1 MTPTTQQQP
10 APAALAGIRV
20 VEFGPYVALPL
31 TGRILGSLGAEVIKV
46 ETNKVLDEMAFIPAW
61 SRGAGQP
68 EYQRGK
74 RRITLDVRTAAGRDL
89 MLELA
94 AVSDVFMTNFRR
106 NVLDRWGIDFPA
118 IRQRRPDAVIMWQT
132 GLGGHGPYY
141 TYKSFGILVQ
151 HLSGVSLMTGL
162 PDEPPGVV
170 NTSYSDYHTGVFQ
183 PAAVIAALMRRRLT
197 GKTAT
202 MESSIFKSGV
212 ATGGPAL
219 LDYQVNDGRLPQR
232 RGNRDA
238 WAVPH
243 NVYPCAPMPGSP
255 DNSPENDRY
264 IAIAVSDD
272 DQWQRFRTAMGDPAW
287 AAAPEYATRIAR
299 RRNEDALDAAIAD
312 WTRPQDAAVLMD
324 ALQAAGIPAGIV
336 SQGQDLHDSGH
347 LQSRNF
353 YRDTQYWEAERGVK
367 ATEWTEGDSVSW
379 AIPARMS
386 ATPIAFGEYR
396 NIGADNA
403 YVFGE
408 LLGMPAADIAQL
420 EEAGVI
426 Y

>member
-1 MTPTTQQQP
+1 MTTDV
-10 APAALAGIRV
+10 ANKSSALPGIRV

-68 EYQRGK
+68 EYQRAK
-74 RRITLDVRTAAGRDL
+74 RRVTLDVRTEAGRDL
-89 MLELA
+89 MLEL
-94 AVSDVFMTNFRR
+94 VRISDVFMTNFRR

-118 IRQRRPDAVIMWQT
+118 IRRQRPDAIIMWQT

-162 PDEPPGVV
+162 PDDPPGVV

-183 PAAVIAALMRRRLT
+183 PAGIIAALMRRRLT
-197 GKTAT
+197 GKTASL
-202 MESSIFKSGV
+202 ESSIFKSGV

-219 LDYQVNDGRLPQR
+219 LDYQVNGRGPQR

-243 NVYPCAPMPGSP
+243 GVYPCAGH
-255 DNSPENDRY
+255 DRY
-264 IAIAVSDD
+264 IAIAIADD
-272 DQWQRFRTAMGDPAW
+272 EQWQRFRQAMGNPAW
-287 AAAPEYATRIAR
+287 AASAEFETRLGR
-299 RRNEDALDAAIAD
+299 RRNEDALDSAIAD
-312 WTRPQDAAVLMD
+312 WTRDQDSNFLMSL
-324 ALQAAGIPAGIV
+324 LQSKGVPAGIV
-336 SQGQDLHDSGH
+336 AQGEDLHDSKH
-347 LQSRNF
+347 LQSRGF
-353 YRDTQYWEAERGVK
+353 YQETRYWEAQRGVK
-367 ATEWTEGDSVSW
+367 ATEWAEGESVSW
-379 AIPARMS
+379 SIPARMS
-386 ATPIAFGEYR
+386 ETPISFGKYS
-396 NIGADNA
+396 NIGDDNC

-408 LLGMPAADIAQL
+408 LLGMPRVEIEQL
-420 EEAGVI
+420 EAAGVI

>member
-1 MTPTTQQQP
+1 MPTAAVPNT
-10 APAALAGIRV
+10 PAALAGIRA

-74 RRITLDVRTAAGRDL
+74 RRITLDVRTDAGRDL

-94 AVSDVFMTNFRR
+94 RVSDVFMTNFRR

-118 IRQRRPDAVIMWQT
+118 IRRQCPDAIIMWQT

-183 PAAVIAALMRRRLT
+183 PAGIIAALMRRRLT
-197 GKTAT
+197 GKTT
-202 MESSIFKSGV
+202 TLESSIFKSGV
-212 ATGGPAL
+212 ATCGPAL
-219 LDYQVNDGRLPQR
+219 LDYQVNGRRGPQR

-243 NVYPCAPMPGSP
+243 NVYPCAPVPGDP
-255 DNSPENDRY
+255 DSDRY
-264 IAIAVSDD
+264 IAISIADD
-272 DQWQRFRTAMGDPAW
+272 DQWQRLRTAMNDPAW
-287 AAAPEYATRIAR
+287 AAGPEYATRIAR
-299 RRNEDALDAAIAD
+299 RRHEDALDAAIAA
-312 WTRPQDAAVLMD
+312 WTRPQDAAALMD
-324 ALQAAGIPAGIV
+324 ALQTAGVPAAIV
-336 SQGQDLHDSGH
+336 SQGRDLHDSAH
-347 LQSRNF
+347 LQSRDF

-367 ATEWTEGDSVSW
+367 ATEWVEGESVAWS
-379 AIPARMS
+379 IPARMS
-386 ATPIAFGEYR
+386 ETPIAFGEYH
-396 NIGADNA
+396 NIGADND
-403 YVFGE
+403 YVFGQ
-408 LLGMPAADIAQL
+408 LLGMPAAEIARL
-420 EEAGVI
+420 EAAGVI

>member
-1 MTPTTQQQP
+1 MTDTVNTN
-10 APAALAGIRV
+10 ALKGIRV

-74 RRITLDVRTAAGRDL
+74 RRITLDVRTPEGRDL
-89 MLELA
+89 MLEL
-94 AVSDVFMTNFRR
+94 VRISDVFMTNFRR
-106 NVLDRWGIDFPA
+106 NILDRWGIDFPT
-118 IRQRRPDAVIMWQT
+118 IRERRPDSIIMWQT

-141 TYKSFGILVQ
+141 SYKSFGILVQ

-183 PAAVIAALMRRRLT
+183 PAAIIAALMRRRLT

-219 LDYQVNDGRLPQR
+219 LDYQLSGRGPQR

-238 WAVPH
+238 YAAPH
-243 NVYPCAPMPGSP
+243 GVYACAG
-255 DNSPENDRY
+255 DDRY
-264 IAIAVSDD
+264 IAISAANDE
-272 DQWQRFRTAMGDPAW
+272 QWRRLRTAMGDPAW
-287 AAAPEYATRIAR
+287 AAAPEYETRIGR
-299 RRNEDALDAAIAD
+299 RRNEDALDAGITA
-312 WTRPQDAAVLMD
+312 WTATQDSGDLMGK
-324 ALQAAGIPAGIV
+324 LQSAGVPAGMV
-336 SQGQDLHDSGH
+336 SQGKDLHENGH

-353 YRDTQYWEAERGVK
+353 YQDTRYWEAQRGVK
-367 ATEWTEGDSVSW
+367 ATEWEEGESVSW
-379 AIPARMS
+379 SIPARMS
-386 ATPIAFGEYR
+386 GTPIDFGKYS
-396 NIGADNA
+396 NIGEDNA

-408 LLGMPAADIAQL
+408 LLGMPAAEIARL

>member
-1 MTPTTQQQP
+1 MTDANATPN
-10 APAALAGIRV
+10 ALSGVRV

-74 RRITLDVRTAAGRDL
+74 RRITLDVRTDAGRDL
-89 MLELA
+89 ILEM
-94 AVSDVFMTNFRR
+94 VRISDVFMTNFRR
-106 NVLDRWGIDFPA
+106 NVLDRWGVDFPE
-118 IRQRRPDAVIMWQT
+118 IRRHRPDAIIMWQT

-162 PDEPPGVV
+162 PGDPPGVV

-183 PAAVIAALMRRRLT
+183 PAGIIAALMRRNLT

-202 MESSIFKSGV
+202 LESSIFKSGV
-212 ATGGPAL
+212 ATCGPAL
-219 LDYQVNDGRLPQR
+219 LDYQVNGRPPER

-238 WAVPH
+238 WAAPH
-243 NVYPCAPMPGSP
+243 GVYPCAG
-255 DNSPENDRY
+255 DDRY
-264 IAIAVSDD
+264 IAISVSDD
-272 DQWQRFRTAMGDPAW
+272 DQWHRFRNAIGDPGW
-287 AAAPEYATRIAR
+287 ASAPEYETRIGR
-299 RRNEDALDAAIAD
+299 QRHQDALDSAIAE
-312 WTRPQDAAVLMD
+312 WTSPQESGALMD
-324 ALQAAGIPAGIV
+324 ALQNAGVPAGIV
-336 SQGQDLHDSGH
+336 SQGADLNASEH
-347 LQSRNF
+347 LKSRSF
-353 YRDTQYWEAERGVK
+353 YHDTQYWEAERGIK
-367 ATEWTEGDSVSW
+367 ATEWVEGESVSW
-379 AIPARMS
+379 SIPAKMS
-386 ATPIAFGEYR
+386 GTPISFGKYS
-396 NIGADNA
+396 NIGEDNA

-408 LLGMPAADIAQL
+408 LLGLTAGEIAEL
-420 EEAGVI
+420 EAAGVI

>member
-1 MTPTTQQQP
+1 MTSTQPT
-10 APAALAGIRV
+10 PAALSGIRA

-74 RRITLDVRTAAGRDL
+74 RRITLDVRTDAGRDL

-94 AVSDVFMTNFRR
+94 GISDVFMTNFRR

-183 PAAVIAALMRRRLT
+183 PAAIIAALMRRRLT

-219 LDYQVNDGRLPQR
+219 LDYQVNHGRLPQR

-243 NVYPCAPMPGSP
+243 NVYPCAPASSRP
-255 DNSPENDRY
+255 DDDRY
-264 IAIAVSDD
+264 IAIAAADD
-272 DQWQRFRTAMGDPAW
+272 DQWQRLRAVMGDPDW

-299 RRNEDALDAAIAD
+299 RRNEDALDAALAD
-312 WTRPQDAAVLMD
+312 WTRPQDAAALMD
-324 ALQAAGIPAGIV
+324 ALQAAGVPAGIV
-336 SQGQDLHDSGH
+336 SQGQDLHDSAH
-347 LQSRNF
+347 LQSRQF

-367 ATEWTEGDSVSW
+367 ATDWAEGESVSW
-379 AIPARMS
+379 SIPARMS
-386 ATPIAFGEYR
+386 ETPIAFGEYR

-408 LLGMPAADIAQL
+408 LLGMPPGEIARL
-420 EEAGVI
+420 EAAGVI

>member
-1 MTPTTQQQP
+1 MTEFGYTPN
-10 APAALAGIRV
+10 ALTGIRV

-74 RRITLDVRTAAGRDL
+74 RRITLDVRTDAGRDL
-89 MLELA
+89 ILEM
-94 AVSDVFMTNFRR
+94 VRISDVFMTNFRR
-106 NVLDRWGIDFPA
+106 NVLDRWGIDFPE
-118 IRQRRPDAVIMWQT
+118 IRRHRPDSIIMWQT

-183 PAAVIAALMRRRLT
+183 PAGIIAALMRRNLT
-197 GKTAT
+197 GKTT
-202 MESSIFKSGV
+202 TLESSIFKSGV
-212 ATGGPAL
+212 ATCGPAL
-219 LDYQVNDGRLPQR
+219 LDYQVNGRGPQR

-243 NVYPCAPMPGSP
+243 GVYPCAAEPTST
-255 DNSPENDRY
+255 EQRY
-264 IAIAVSDD
+264 IAISVADD
-272 DQWQRFRTAMGDPAW
+272 DQWQRFRNAMGDPAW
-287 AAAPEYATRIAR
+287 AASPEYETRIGRA
-299 RRNEDALDAAIAD
+299 RNEDALDAAIAD
-312 WTRPQDAAVLMD
+312 WTRPQTSGDLMD
-324 ALQAAGIPAGIV
+324 ILQQAGVPAGLV
-336 SQGQDLHDSGH
+336 SQGADLNASAH
-347 LQSRNF
+347 LKSRDF
-353 YRDTQYWEAERGVK
+353 YQDTQYWEAERGIK
-367 ATEWTEGDSVSW
+367 ATDWVEGDSVSW
-379 AIPARMS
+379 SIPAKMS
-386 ATPIAFGEYR
+386 GTPISFGKYS
-396 NIGADNA
+396 NIGEDNS

-408 LLGMPAADIAQL
+408 LLGLTPAEIAEL
-420 EEAGVI
+420 EAAGVI

>member
-1 MTPTTQQQP
+1 MTAAASAAAT
-10 APAALAGIRV
+10 PAALSGIRV

-68 EYQRGK
+68 EYQRAK
-74 RRITLDVRTAAGRDL
+74 RRITLDVRTDPGRDL
-89 MLELA
+89 MLQLA
-94 AVSDVFMTNFRR
+94 RISDVFMTNFRR
-106 NVLDRWGIDFPA
+106 NVLHRWGIDFPA
-118 IRQRRPDAVIMWQT
+118 IRRQRPDAIIMWQT

-151 HLSGVSLMTGL
+151 HLSGVSLMTGQ

-183 PAAVIAALMRRRLT
+183 PAAIIAALMRRRLT

-202 MESSIFKSGV
+202 LESSIFKSGV
-212 ATGGPAL
+212 ATCGPAL
-219 LDYQVNDGRLPQR
+219 LDYQANGGRSPQR

-243 NVYPCAPMPGSP
+243 NVYPCAGP
-255 DNSPENDRY
+255 DRY
-264 IAIAVSDD
+264 LAISVADD
-272 DQWQRFRTAMGDPAW
+272 DQWQRLRQAMGSPDW
-287 AAAPEYATRIAR
+287 AAAPQYETRIAR
-299 RRNEDALDAAIAD
+299 RRHEDALDAAIAQ
-312 WTRPQDAAVLMD
+312 WTRPQDAAILMD
-324 ALQAAGIPAGIV
+324 TLQTAGVPAAIV
-336 SQGQDLHDSGH
+336 SRGQDLHDSLH

-353 YRDTQYWEAERGVK
+353 YQDTRYWAAERGVK
-367 ATEWTEGDSVSW
+367 ATQWVEDESLSW
-379 AIPARMS
+379 SIPAQMS
-386 ATPIAFGEYR
+386 ETPIAFGEYR
-396 NIGADNA
+396 NIGADND
-403 YVFGE
+403 YVFGH
-408 LLGMPAADIAQL
+408 LLGLPPAEIARL

>member
-1 MTPTTQQQP
+1 MTADAPNT
-10 APAALAGIRV
+10 PAALAGIRV
-20 VEFGPYVALPL
+20 IEFGPYVALPL

-74 RRITLDVRTAAGRDL
+74 RRITLDVRTEAGRDL

-94 AVSDVFMTNFRR
+94 RISDVFMTNFRR
-106 NVLDRWGIDFPA
+106 NVLERWGIDFPA
-118 IRQRRPDAVIMWQT
+118 IRRQRADAVIMWQT

-183 PAAVIAALMRRRLT
+183 PAGIIAALMRRRLT

-202 MESSIFKSGV
+202 LESSIFKSGV
-212 ATGGPAL
+212 ATCGPAL
-219 LDYQVNDGRLPQR
+219 LDYQANRGRPPQR

-243 NVYPCAPMPGSP
+243 NVYPCAPVPGDP
-255 DNSPENDRY
+255 DSDRY
-264 IAIAVSDD
+264 IAIAIADD
-272 DQWQRFRTAMGDPAW
+272 EQWQRLRMAMGDPAW

-299 RRNEDALDAAIAD
+299 RRHEDALDAAIAN
-312 WTRPQDAAVLMD
+312 WTRPQDAATLMD
-324 ALQAAGIPAGIV
+324 ALQVAGVPAAMVA
-336 SQGQDLHDSGH
+336 QGKDLHDSRH

-353 YRDTQYWEAERGVK
+353 YRNTRYWEAERGVK
-367 ATEWTEGDSVSW
+367 ATEWAEGESLSW
-379 AIPARMS
+379 AIPAQMS
-386 ATPIAFGEYR
+386 ETPIAFGKYH
-396 NIGADNA
+396 NIGADND

-408 LLGMPAADIAQL
+408 LLGIPAATIARL
-420 EEAGVI
+420 AEAGVI

>member
-1 MTPTTQQQP
+1 MTDSLTATPNAKP
-10 APAALAGIRV
+10 SALTGIRV

-74 RRITLDVRTAAGRDL
+74 RRITLDVRTPEGRDL
-89 MLELA
+89 MLKM
-94 AVSDVFMTNFRR
+94 VGISDVFMTNFRR
-106 NVLDRWGIDFPA
+106 NILDRWGIDFPA
-118 IRQRRPDAVIMWQT
+118 IRQQRPDSIIMWQT

-151 HLSGVSLMTGL
+151 HLSGVSLMTGE

-183 PAAVIAALMRRRLT
+183 PAAIIAALMRRRLT

-212 ATGGPAL
+212 ATCGPAL
-219 LDYQVNDGRLPQR
+219 LDYQLNGRGPQR

-238 WAVPH
+238 YAVPH
-243 NVYPCAPMPGSP
+243 GVYPCAPVP
-255 DNSPENDRY
+255 DSNDDRY
-264 IAIAVSDD
+264 IAISAANDA
-272 DQWQRFRTAMGDPAW
+272 QWMLLRTAMGDPSW
-287 AAAPEYATRIAR
+287 ATAPEYETRIGR
-299 RRNEDALDAAIAD
+299 RRNEAALDAAISD
-312 WTRPQDAAVLMD
+312 WTRAQDAAALMYS
-324 ALQAAGIPAGIV
+324 LQAAGVPAGMV
-336 SQGQDLHDSGH
+336 SQGQDLHDSAH
-347 LQSRNF
+347 LQSRGF
-353 YRDTQYWEAERGVK
+353 YQDTRYWEAERGVK
-367 ATEWTEGDSVSW
+367 ATEWVEGESVSW
-379 AIPARMS
+379 SIPARMS
-386 ATPIAFGEYR
+386 GTPIDFGKYS
-396 NIGADNA
+396 NIGEDNA

-408 LLGMPAADIAQL
+408 LLGMPAAEITRL

>member
-1 MTPTTQQQP
+1 MTAAVTNT
-10 APAALAGIRV
+10 PAALAGIRV
-20 VEFGPYVALPL
+20 IEFGPYVALPL

-46 ETNKVLDEMAFIPAW
+46 ETNNVLDEMAFIPAW

-74 RRITLDVRTAAGRDL
+74 LRITLDVRTDAGRDL

-94 AVSDVFMTNFRR
+94 RISDVFMTNFRR
-106 NVLDRWGIDFPA
+106 SVLHRWGIDFPA
-118 IRQRRPDAVIMWQT
+118 IRRQRPDAVIMWQT

-162 PDEPPGVV
+162 PGEPPGVV

-183 PAAVIAALMRRRLT
+183 PAGIIAALMRRRLT

-202 MESSIFKSGV
+202 LESSIFKSGV
-212 ATGGPAL
+212 ATCGPAL
-219 LDYQVNDGRLPQR
+219 LDYQVNHGRPPQR

-238 WAVPH
+238 WAAPH
-243 NVYPCAPMPGSP
+243 NVYPCALVPGDP
-255 DNSPENDRY
+255 DSDRY
-264 IAIAVSDD
+264 IAIAISDD
-272 DQWQRFRTAMGDPAW
+272 AQWQRFRKAMGDPAW

-299 RRNEDALDAAIAD
+299 RRHEDALDAAIAN
-312 WTRPQDAAVLMD
+312 WTRPQDAAALMD
-324 ALQAAGIPAGIV
+324 DLQAAGVPAAMV
-336 SQGQDLHDSGH
+336 AQGRDLHDSPH

-353 YRDTQYWEAERGVK
+353 YQNTRYWEAQRGVK
-367 ATEWTEGDSVSW
+367 ATEWAEGESVSW
-379 AIPARMS
+379 SIPARMS
-386 ATPIAFGEYR
+386 ETPIAFGEYR
-396 NIGADNA
+396 NIGADNS

-408 LLGMPAADIAQL
+408 LLGMPSNAIQRL
-420 EEAGVI
+420 EQAGVI

>member
-1 MTPTTQQQP
+1 MTNANSDTPS
-10 APAALAGIRV
+10 ALTGIRV

-74 RRITLDVRTAAGRDL
+74 RRITLDVRTDAGRDL
-89 MLELA
+89 ILEM
-94 AVSDVFMTNFRR
+94 VRISDVFMTNFRR
-106 NVLDRWGIDFPA
+106 NVLDRWGIDFPE
-118 IRQRRPDAVIMWQT
+118 IRRQRPDSIIMWQT

-183 PAAVIAALMRRRLT
+183 PAGIIAALMRRNLT

-202 MESSIFKSGV
+202 LESSIFKSGV
-212 ATGGPAL
+212 ATCGPAL
-219 LDYQVNDGRLPQR
+219 LDYQVNGRGPQR

-243 NVYPCAPMPGSP
+243 GVYPCSG
-255 DNSPENDRY
+255 EDRY
-264 IAIAVSDD
+264 VAISILDD
-272 DQWQRFRTAMGDPAW
+272 EQWAKFVKAMGYPDW
-287 AAAPEYATRIAR
+287 ASAPEYQTRIGR
-299 RRNEDALDAAIAD
+299 RRNEDALDAAISD
-312 WTRPQDAAVLMD
+312 WTRLQQSSDVMRSLQKAGVPAA
-324 ALQAAGIPAGIV
+324 IV
-336 SQGQDLHDSGH
+336 SQGADLNENAH
-347 LQSRNF
+347 LESRNF
-353 YRDTQYWEAERGVK
+353 YQDTQYWEAERGIK
-367 ATEWTEGDSVSW
+367 ATKWVEGESVSW
-379 AIPARMS
+379 SIPAKMS
-386 ATPIAFGEYR
+386 GTPIAFGKYS
-396 NIGADNA
+396 NIGEDNA

-408 LLGMPAADIAQL
+408 LLGLTNTEIAQL